1 MNSPMFWLARMLGEK
16 HISYDTGDGVQT
28 TLLGY
33 RWRGT
38 FYVWSVKQKVYDRE
52 KHKQA
57 LGLC

>member
-1 MNSPMFWLARMLGEK
+1 MLGEK

-38 FYVWSVKQKVYDRE
+38 FYVWSVKQKAYDRE